1 MHPRTVQPLNPLN
14 WLFTPAA
21 LCLAAS
27 LTLALPIK
35 VFGLQLPEPVFAMAP
50 AFAWAVLRPS
60 VLPPFALVAIGILL
74 DLLWGSPLGLWPL
87 CLLVL
92 YGLAFSVRRVLAGE
106 DFWALG
112 AWYGA
117 ICAISFAGG
126 VLLTTLAAGQVPSL
140 LGIGLQYAVTL
151 LLYPL
156 AWLVIDRF
164 EDAAGR
170 YR

>member
-1 MHPRTVQPLNPLN
+1 MHRRTVQPLNPIN
-14 WLFTPAA
+14 WLLTPAA
-21 LCLAAS
+21 LCVAAS
-27 LTLALPIK
+27 LVLALPIK
-35 VFGLQLPEPVFAMAP
+35 AFGLQLPEPVFAMAP

-60 VLPPFALVAIGILL
+60 ILPPFALTTLGLFQDA
-74 DLLWGSPLGLWPL
+74 LWGGPLGLWPL
-87 CLLVL
+87 CLLL
-92 YGLAFSVRRVLAGE
+92 IYGLAFSVRRVLVGE

-117 ICAISFAGG
+117 ICAISFAAGL
-126 VLLTTLAAGQVPSL
+126 LLTTLAAGQVPSL
-140 LGIGLQYAVTL
+140 LGVGLQFAATL
-151 LLYPL
+151 VLYPL